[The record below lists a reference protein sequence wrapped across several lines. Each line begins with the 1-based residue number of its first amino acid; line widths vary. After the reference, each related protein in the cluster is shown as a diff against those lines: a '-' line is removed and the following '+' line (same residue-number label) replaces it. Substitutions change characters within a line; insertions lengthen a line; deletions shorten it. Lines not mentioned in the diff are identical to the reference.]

1 MDLFL
6 AILGGILM
14 IIGLVGC
21 FVPLLPGP
29 PLSYVGLLVLQ
40 FRADAPFSS
49 TFLLVWAGIT
59 MAVTAVDYFVPVWGT
74 RRWGGSSYGMWGCAI
89 GLVAGFWFGPLG
101 IILGPFVGAFVG
113 EMLRHQNSDAAL
125 RAAVGS
131 FFGFLMG
138 TIIKLIASGMMF
150 YYFIVSL

>member
-21 FVPLLPGP
+21 IVPLLPGP

-40 FRADAPFSS
+40 FRTDAPFSS
-49 TFLLVWAGIT
+49 NFLLVWAGIT
-59 MAVTAVDYFVPVWGT
+59 MVVTAVDYFVPVWGT

-101 IILGPFVGAFVG
+101 IILGPFVGAFAG
-113 EMLRHQNSDAAL
+113 EMLRHQNSDTAW